1 MKLLESTYEKLC
13 EITELIINWKFSS
26 DPHEIWETNEELI
39 ADIKMQEQF
48 NKYDGDIDNYDTIY
62 WYFKG
67 INIRNKKK

>member
-1 MKLLESTYEKLC
+1 
-13 EITELIINWKFSS
+13 
-26 DPHEIWETNEELI
+26 
-39 ADIKMQEQF
+39 MQEQF